1 MDTLAIGRPYV
12 STFNFSSK
20 KRIRLWILYKSAVGL
35 DFLDVWGRRQG
46 GRVAGW
52 SVHHSM
58 RICVVEVG
66 AWFCSAGPLITLHC
80 MSPIVI
86 VTNFFYYVLCPK
98 MSSSWL
104 WKFRKESVWNEAIKS
119 WLWSKN
125 LCLFNHMLMN
135 DLDLIY
141 DNEEKKRN
149 TALNL
154 IDDCIFFGW
163 NSCTYIVAHFIILYG
178 KCYQKKKW
186 SKLWINISELLYKY
200 RTIFGYFLSLWLL
213 FFYEINSSL
222 IWYCLWACNL

>member
-1 MDTLAIGRPYV
+1 M
-12 STFNFSSK
+12 
-20 KRIRLWILYKSAVGL
+20 
-35 DFLDVWGRRQG
+35 
-46 GRVAGW
+46 AGW

-58 RICVVEVG
+58 LRCVVEVG

-86 VTNFFYYVLCPK
+86 VTKFFYYVLCPK
-98 MSSSWL
+98 MSSSWI
-104 WKFRKESVWNEAIKS
+104 WKFRKESVRNEAIKS

-154 IDDCIFFGW
+154 IDDCIFIVEIHAFIC
-163 NSCTYIVAHFIILYG
+163 CTLYYFVWQILP
-178 KCYQKKKW
+178 KKKW

-200 RTIFGYFLSLWLL
+200 RTIFGYFLSLWLIII
-213 FFYEINSSL
+213 F
-222 IWYCLWACNL
+222 LWN

>member
-1 MDTLAIGRPYV
+1 MTWEGYYSPLVIAFYDIKFTFAKKKKINQVQVTIPTCLSFV
-12 STFNFSSK
+12 ECSTFFFLVPRVHCPFFFSIYVLFQWTHSLLEDPCIHLYFSSK
-20 KRIRLWILYKSAVGL
+20 KQIRLWILYKSAVGF

-98 MSSSWL
+98 MSSSWI
-104 WKFRKESVWNEAIKS
+104 WKFRKESVRYEAIKS

-135 DLDLIY
+135 DLDL
-141 DNEEKKRN
+141 
-149 TALNL
+149 
-154 IDDCIFFGW
+154 W
-163 NSCTYIVAHFIILYG
+163 
-178 KCYQKKKW
+178 
-186 SKLWINISELLYKY
+186 
-200 RTIFGYFLSLWLL
+200 
-213 FFYEINSSL
+213 
-222 IWYCLWACNL
+222 